1 MKQIV
6 LIVGAFYGM
15 ISVILGALGAHAFKK
30 ILPPAKLESFEIG
43 VKYMMYHAILLLILG
58 FMLNFTTG
66 LEKNIARL
74 IMFGCLFFSGSIY
87 LLSFSDKINLP
98 TKILGP
104 ITPFGGLLMILGW
117 AMLVFYFFKYKF

>member
-15 ISVILGALGAHAFKK
+15 LSVILGALGAHALKK
-30 ILPPAKLESFEIG
+30 ILPATKLESFEIG
-43 VKYMMYHAILLLILG
+43 VKYMMYHALLLLIIG
-58 FMLNFTTG
+58 FFLDFTTG
-66 LEKNIARL
+66 LEKNIARC

-87 LLSFSDKINLP
+87 LLSFSEKISLP
-98 TKILGP
+98 TKVLGP